1 MPDLI
6 PFCDP
11 RISIFFPPYHKNKS
25 VTSMEKVCP
34 IYVNTVVAEL
44 QHPNLT
50 KAVNNSSV
58 SCYR

>member
-1 MPDLI
+1 MPDFI

-11 RISIFFPPYHKNKS
+11 RKPIFFPPYHKNNS
-25 VTSMEKVCP
+25 VTAMEKVCP
-34 IYVNTVVAEL
+34 VCGNTLVAEL